1 MSNYGIDDVYEPEG
15 ELISVKNVSFKYDSI
30 DNRSENDAIFE
41 DLNFNIY
48 SGEFICVMGE
58 SGCGKSTLLNILAG
72 FEKPSSGQ
80 VFLGDKELTG
90 IDKDRGVVFQKPSL
104 YSWYSVRNNIEFG
117 PKVNNVP
124 KNIIDEKVNYL
135 LDRVGLSGEGE
146 KKVFELSGGMKQRAA
161 IARAL
166 INEPK
171 ILLMDEPFGA
181 LDALTREEMQ
191 KLIREIWY
199 TTKNTIF
206 FITHDVDEVLQL
218 ATRVI
223 VLGKNPGRIVA
234 DLPLNFSR
242 DLIEEKSNKRVY
254 TEEYFEYR
262 EKLLNLI
269 SIRDIRPIETII

>member
-15 ELISVKNVSFKYDSI
+15 ELISVKNVSFRYDSI

-80 VFLGDKELTG
+80 VFLEDKELAG

-104 YSWYSVRNNIEFG
+104 YGWYSVRKNIEFG

-135 LDRVGLSGEGE
+135 LDRVGLSGKGE

-254 TEEYFEYR
+254 TEEYFKYR

-269 SIRDIRPIETII
+269 SIRDTRPIETII